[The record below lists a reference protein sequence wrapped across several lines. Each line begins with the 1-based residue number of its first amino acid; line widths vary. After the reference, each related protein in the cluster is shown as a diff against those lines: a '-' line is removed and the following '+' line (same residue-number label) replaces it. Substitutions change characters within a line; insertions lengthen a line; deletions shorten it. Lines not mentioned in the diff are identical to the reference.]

1 VLTLADTVDDGMYGF
16 LLRPKWLGFH
26 LLVVL
31 GVVVMVSLGMWQL
44 RRLDDRQEFNATV
57 EARFDVPA
65 VPLDDLLAEGP
76 PDDVEWR
83 QAVATGTYLPAEQFV
98 VVNRSQSGRAGQNVV
113 TPLQLDDGRVL
124 VVNRGFVPLGEPP
137 PPAPDGTV
145 TVLGRAR
152 PSEERRT
159 GQLSDPA
166 EGDLTEVQR
175 IDLDRLAAQLPG
187 EVVPVYLDR
196 LESEPAE
203 TGELPVPVAPP
214 ELGEGPH
221 LSYAVQWF
229 IFAACVV
236 VGWVLAVRRSVAA
249 NRRRLSAPAPARA
262 VEDPLSPVG
271 GAPPAAPNGTRRS

>member
-1 VLTLADTVDDGMYGF
+1 MYRF

-31 GVVVMVSLGMWQL
+31 GIVLMVNLGLWQL
-44 RRLDDRQEFNATV
+44 RRLDQRQEFNATV
-57 EARFDVPA
+57 EARFDVAA
-65 VPLDDLLAEGP
+65 VPLDELLVEGG

-83 QAVATGTYLPAEQFV
+83 QAVATGTYLPDEQLV

-124 VVNRGFVPLGEPP
+124 VVNRGFVPLGEAPPP
-137 PPAPDGTV
+137 PPAGTV

-166 EGDLTEVQR
+166 DGELTEVQR
-175 IDLDRLAAQLPG
+175 LDLDRLATQLPG

-196 LESEPAE
+196 LESDPAE
-203 TGELPVPVAPP
+203 AGPFPVPVAAP
-214 ELGEGPH
+214 ELGEGSH

-236 VGWVLAVRRSVAA
+236 VGWVLAVRRSVAT
-249 NRRRLSAPAPARA
+249 NRRRLSAPAPAA
-262 VEDPLSPVG
+262 TGADPPAPVG
-271 GAPPAAPNGTRRS
+271 GGPASAPHGTPPS